1 MKHVDFYMIAT
12 LVMILVVIIAVIAA
26 GRLYQRV
33 RQDTGYH
40 QGKFYMRRQH
50 MGAFFGNH
58 QMNRLGVKDNDGR
71 IETDEE
77 MFLFSESENEKKS

>member
-1 MKHVDFYMIAT
+1 MDIYMIASI
-12 LVMILVVIIAVIAA
+12 VIILVVIIAVIAA

-33 RQDTGYH
+33 RRDTGYH

-58 QMNRLGVKDNDGR
+58 QMNRLGVKDDDGR
-71 IETDEE
+71 IETDED
-77 MFLFSESENEKKS
+77 MFLFSESEDERKS

>member
-1 MKHVDFYMIAT
+1 MDIYMIASI
-12 LVMILVVIIAVIAA
+12 VIILVVIIAVIAA

-58 QMNRLGVKDNDGR
+58 QMNRLGVKDDGR
-71 IETDEE
+71 IETDED